1 MKKILFLTYFWPPSG
16 KASLQFPLRMIQYL
30 PQYGF
35 DPMVLTVEEETF
47 TQKDESLLKEV
58 PEGLRVFKSPVFEP
72 FDLYRKFTGKG
83 KDEVLVA
90 SETISKENS
99 DPRHKIAVWIR
110 MNLFVPD
117 ARIGW
122 FPYAVKEGKRIFEES
137 RFDAIISMGP
147 PHSTHL
153 IARRLSS
160 ELNVPFFPVLIDP
173 WMDIAYYQGQSRS
186 ALTKKI
192 DSAFEKKVFE
202 AASEVFF
209 VTATTLSE
217 YRKKYPFLENKSD
230 VLFWGYDGFKFENL
244 PETKKEGGAKVLMH
258 SGNIFDFQ
266 NPLKMWEF
274 LKEKIQSGENFRLKF
289 TGTVSPGIR
298 KSITEAG
305 LDPYTDYLG
314 FLSYDDM
321 IKEVMASDYLWV
333 CAMEKRHLPGK
344 LFEYL
349 RTGKPVL
356 AFGEDNL
363 EVKTILEKSGAGMM
377 FGFNES
383 PEEFFLKAERFTTDM
398 EFIAQFDRK
407 EIAKKLASIIKTKI

>member
-30 PQYGF
+30 PQHGF

-58 PEGLRVFKSPVFEP
+58 PEGLRVYKSPVFEP
-72 FDLYRKFTGKG
+72 FDLYRKFTGKR
-83 KDEVLVA
+83 KDSVLVA
-90 SETISKENS
+90 SETISKEND

-122 FPYAVKEGKRIFEES
+122 FPYAVKEGKRIFKETG
-137 RFDAIISMGP
+137 FDAIVSMGP

-153 IARRLSS
+153 IAKRLSS
-160 ELNVPFFPVLIDP
+160 ELRIPFFPVLIDP
-173 WMDIAYYQGQSRS
+173 WMDIAYYQGQKRS
-186 ALTKKI
+186 ALTLRI
-192 DSAFEKKVFE
+192 DSAFERKVFQ

-217 YRKKYPFLENKSD
+217 YKKKYPFLEGKSD

-244 PETKKEGGAKVLMH
+244 PEIKKEGDAKVLMH

-266 NPLKMWEF
+266 NPVKMWGY
-274 LKEKIQSGENFRLKF
+274 LKEKIDSGENLRLKF

-298 KSITEAG
+298 KSVTEAG

-314 FLSYDDM
+314 FLSYNDM
-321 IKEVMASDYLWV
+321 IKEVMAADYLWV

-356 AFGEDNL
+356 AFGEDNP
-363 EVKTILEKSGAGMM
+363 EVKAILEKSGAGMI
-377 FGFNES
+377 FGFNDS
-383 PEEFFLKAERFTTDM
+383 PQEFFERAGQFRTDT

-407 EIAKKLASIIKTKI
+407 EVARKLAGIIRTKI